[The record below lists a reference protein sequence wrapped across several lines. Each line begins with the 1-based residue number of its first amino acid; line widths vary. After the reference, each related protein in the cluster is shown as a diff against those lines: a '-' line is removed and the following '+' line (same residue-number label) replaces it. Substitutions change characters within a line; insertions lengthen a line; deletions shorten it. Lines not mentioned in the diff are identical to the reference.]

1 MLSEIDIING
11 CKKNNKSAQIALY
24 TKYSPILR
32 NICYRYASD
41 KEEAEDILHDGFIKI
56 LSNIGKFDGKG
67 SFEGWLKKVTVNN
80 AITHYHKK
88 SKEKNLVRID
98 VSSIQITD
106 EEEDESNEV
115 DLRNTIINSELS
127 KEELITVINELPYGF
142 RMVFNLYVFEN
153 FSHKEIG
160 DKLNIS
166 MNTSKSQ
173 LSRARKLLQ
182 KLLYQ
187 YCSEKKL
194 KNE

>member
-41 KEEAEDILHDGFIKI
+41 KDEAEDILHDGFIKI

-88 SKEKNLVRID
+88 SKEKSLVRID
-98 VSSIQITD
+98 ATSIQITD
-106 EEEDESNEV
+106 KEEDESNEA
-115 DLRNTIINSELS
+115 DFRNTIMNSELS

-166 MNTSKSQ
+166 VNTSKSQ

-187 YCSEKKL
+187 YCSEKKM